1 MRSNRTIALLAV
13 GVLLAT
19 AGCTQLVTGDASFS
33 ANESSVDGAD
43 EYGYELNR
51 TEWQNVTRTI
61 EAGGESRN
69 ITVNNRVQLYLN
81 RTGDG
86 TPEGAF
92 AVVTSPQV
100 RIAGQAVNPVANW
113 SNEEI
118 LQEFGSEFDSY
129 GSIEELEE
137 RDTETMTIL
146 DTETEVSTYNA
157 TVESDDGETREV
169 AVSATNVQHEE
180 DVVIAIGVHDVGDE
194 ANADAIEELLRNLEH

>member
-169 AVSATNVQHEE
+169 VVSATNVQHEE
-180 DVVIAIGVHDVGDE
+180 DVVIAIGVHDVGDG